1 MRKCDLCK
9 KYCKKTK
16 YGSCVIFT
24 KTDTICC
31 IDCSDKYRIFK
42 IKRKKFIKIY
52 IKKTNIFKKLKNN
65 II

>member
-16 YGSCVIFT
+16 YGSCLIFT

-31 IDCSDKYRIFK
+31 INCSEKYRI
-42 IKRKKFIKIY
+42 Y
-52 IKKTNIFKKLKNN
+52 LKLKEKNLLKYILKRQIYLKN
-65 II
+65 KK